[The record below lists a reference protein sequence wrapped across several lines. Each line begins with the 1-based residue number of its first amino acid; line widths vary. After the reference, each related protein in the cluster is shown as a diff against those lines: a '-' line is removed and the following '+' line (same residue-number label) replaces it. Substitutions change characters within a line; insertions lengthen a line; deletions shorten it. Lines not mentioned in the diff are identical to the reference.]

1 MKEQKQLI
9 YKDIQSPVGLI
20 RVIASDKG
28 LVAIIW
34 EGENY
39 KRTKLSEPVKDENHP
54 ILLQTEKQL
63 NEYFE
68 NKRTTFSIPLDF
80 EGTEFQVRVWE
91 ALLKIPYGIT
101 KTYGELAKILGNIKA
116 VRAVGGAL
124 NKNPISIIVPCHRV
138 VGASGK
144 LVGFAG
150 GLENKSILLD
160 LEQGF
165 MMPSLF

>member
-1 MKEQKQLI
+1 MDDKRLV
-9 YKDIQSPVGLI
+9 YKDVSSPVGLI
-20 RVIASDKG
+20 RVIASDVG

-34 EGENY
+34 EGEGY
-39 KRTKLSEPVKDENHP
+39 KRTQLSIPERKNQHP
-54 ILLQTEKQL
+54 ILLQTEKEL
-63 NEYFE
+63 KEYFE
-68 NKRTTFSIPLDF
+68 NSRKVFDIPLDL
-80 EGTEFQVRVWE
+80 EGTEFQIKVWK

-101 KTYGELAKILGNIKA
+101 KTYGEMAKILGDTKA

-160 LEQGF
+160 LEKSF
-165 MMPSLF
+165 RMPSLF